1 MNDRL
6 TCILISFAPRPLSAV
21 WKPDLGL
28 SQKSSQILGLLRVTL
43 AAGFGEAT
51 EGKEPNRPRDLRVPP
66 TDPGCL
72 SR

>member
-1 MNDRL
+1 
-6 TCILISFAPRPLSAV
+6 V

-51 EGKEPNRPRDLRVPP
+51 ERREPDRRPDLRVLP
-66 TDPGCL
+66 TDPA
-72 SR
+72 